1 MVLAAGLGRRLM
13 PLTEQTP
20 KPLIKV
26 NGKALIDYALD
37 LVRGAGIG
45 EVVVNCHHLGDQVE
59 AHVNAI
65 NDLQITLSDERGELL
80 ETGGGVQKALPN
92 LGTSPF
98 AVLNADV
105 IVRDGKDSS
114 LKNLM
119 TAWDPERMDVLLLMQ
134 RTQDAV
140 GYQGKGDYNMDER
153 GRLTRRDERE
163 MAPFLYAGV
172 QIVNPNLFEGIDRG
186 AFSLNR
192 IFDRAEARG
201 RLFGLP
207 HNGQWLHVG
216 DPEALQQAEKIIQG
230 T

>member
-1 MVLAAGLGRRLM
+1 
-13 PLTEQTP
+13 
-20 KPLIKV
+20 
-26 NGKALIDYALD
+26 
-37 LVRGAGIG
+37 
-45 EVVVNCHHLGDQVE
+45 
-59 AHVNAI
+59 
-65 NDLQITLSDERGELL
+65 
-80 ETGGGVQKALPN
+80 
-92 LGTSPF
+92 
-98 AVLNADV
+98 
-105 IVRDGKDSS
+105 
-114 LKNLM
+114 
-119 TAWDPERMDVLLLMQ
+119 
-134 RTQDAV
+134 
-140 GYQGKGDYNMDER
+140 
-153 GRLTRRDERE
+153 